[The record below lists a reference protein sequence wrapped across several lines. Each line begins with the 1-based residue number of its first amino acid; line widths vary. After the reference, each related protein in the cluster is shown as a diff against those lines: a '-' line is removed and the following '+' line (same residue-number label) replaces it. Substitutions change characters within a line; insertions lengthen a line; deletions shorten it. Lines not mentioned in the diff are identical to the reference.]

1 MTTIAQIASDEPL
14 ASGAELLE
22 RYLEYLRIQRNLS
35 PYTIRNYRSDLGHFL
50 DWLESQGLDLE
61 DASRTT
67 YRDYLGALQEA
78 RVAPGSLRRR
88 GSTVKAFFKHLYT
101 HDEIPTNPLKLAT
114 TPRQPQRLPDFLS
127 VEQVEALLAAPDLNT
142 PVGLRDRA
150 ILESLYGAGLRISE
164 LVGLTLGSID
174 WENSMLR
181 VRGKGDKERVVM
193 LGQAARSALEDY
205 LPQGRGVLVSDR
217 SGDALWLNRFG
228 GQLSARA
235 VQLAVR
241 RYALAAGLPGDVHP
255 HVLRHSFAT
264 HMLEGGA
271 DVRVVQELLGHASVA
286 TTQIYT
292 HVTEASKRKAVT
304 TGLDGVSEQM
314 RERYQKRRGNASLP

>member
-1 MTTIAQIASDEPL
+1 L
-14 ASGAELLE
+14 A
-22 RYLEYLRIQRNLS
+22 
-35 PYTIRNYRSDLGHFL
+35 
-50 DWLESQGLDLE
+50 
-61 DASRTT
+61 
-67 YRDYLGALQEA
+67 
-78 RVAPGSLRRR
+78 
-88 GSTVKAFFKHLYT
+88 
-101 HDEIPTNPLKLAT
+101 
-114 TPRQPQRLPDFLS
+114 
-127 VEQVEALLAAPDLNT
+127 
-142 PVGLRDRA
+142 
-150 ILESLYGAGLRISE
+150 
-164 LVGLTLGSID
+164 SID

-193 LGQAARSALEDY
+193 LGQAARSALVDY
-205 LPQGRGVLVSDR
+205 LQQGRDVLISEK
-217 SGDALWLNRFG
+217 SGEALWLNRFG

-241 RYALAAGLPGDVHP
+241 RYALAAGLPSDVHP

-292 HVTEASKRKAVT
+292 HVTEAAKRAAVT

-314 RERYQKRRGNASLP
+314 RERYEERRGNENRGADEKRWG